1 MKLFKAM
8 ATVAGL
14 TGASR
19 ILGFVRDI
27 LTAAILGA
35 GPIADAFFV
44 ALKIPNLFRR
54 VTAEGAFSVAFVPLY
69 SESLTK
75 EGEEQASIFASN
87 AFAVMLTFLVPFTIL
102 AMVAMPYIIY
112 AIAPGFHD
120 EPLRFNT
127 AVELTRITF
136 PYLLMMSLTAL
147 MGGVLNAHDKFS
159 PFASAPIFFNLC
171 LIVGL
176 LVFTEF
182 TETAGH
188 AMAWGVFAAGVTQFL
203 WLLYFVKKEGI
214 KLRLKKPEFTGNIK
228 KLFKLMGPGV
238 VGAGVMHINL
248 FVDLILASTLASGS
262 ISYLYYA
269 DRLNQLPLGMVG
281 IAVGTALLPM
291 LSKSIASGDTKE
303 TQNLFNRSL
312 EICLLLALPAAI
324 ALFVIPETL
333 MSVLFERGAFTATDT
348 SVAAKVLMGYAVGLP
363 AYIAVKVFS
372 TAYWS
377 SQDTMSPV
385 KISVFVTAVNIALS
399 IVLIQFVGV
408 AGIAIATGIVG
419 WVQLALLYRGLR
431 QQKNFDFDARF
442 KRVIFKIVF
451 SAMLMGFVLL
461 VADKYVGGQQFGEFH
476 KVLTLVGLVALGLIV
491 YGLSIITTKAITVAE
506 LKKIMSS
513 RAKRSEVE
521 GS

>member
-14 TGASR
+14 TGLSR

-44 ALKIPNLFRR
+44 ALKLPNFFRR

-69 SESLTK
+69 SESLEK
-75 EGEEQASIFASN
+75 KGNDEASLFASN
-87 AFAVMLTFLVPFTIL
+87 AFAVMMSFLVPFTLLAIL
-102 AMVAMPYIIY
+102 AMPAIIY

-120 EPLRFNT
+120 EPLRYDT
-127 AVELTRITF
+127 AVELSRITF
-136 PYLLMMSLTAL
+136 PYLLLMSLTAL
-147 MGGVLNAHDKFS
+147 MGGVLNSHDKFA

-171 LIVGL
+171 LIIAL
-176 LVFTEF
+176 LIFTKF

-203 WLLYFVKKEGI
+203 WLLYFVKKQGI

-238 VGAGVMHINL
+238 IGAGVMHINL

-291 LSKSIASGDTKE
+291 LSRSISAGDKAQ

-312 EICLLLALPAAI
+312 EICLLLALPAAV

-333 MSVLFERGAFTATDT
+333 MGALFERGEFTAEDT
-348 SVAAKVLMGYAVGLP
+348 ATASKVLMGYAIGLP

-385 KISVFVTAVNIALS
+385 KISVMTTVINIVLS
-399 IVLIQFVGV
+399 ITLIQFIGV
-408 AGIAIATGIVG
+408 VGIALATGLVG
-419 WVQLALLYRGLR
+419 WFQLALLYHGLR
-431 QQKNFDFDARF
+431 KQENFKFDVRF
-442 KRVIFKIVF
+442 KRVVFKIIF
-451 SAMLMGFVLL
+451 SALFMGVILL
-461 VADKYVGGQQFGEFH
+461 VMDKYIDVLDS
-476 KVLTLVGLVALGLIV
+476 KILTLAALVALGLMS
-491 YGLSIITTKAITVAE
+491 YGLSIITTKAITIDE
-506 LKKIMSS
+506 LKRYLPKNKK
-513 RAKRSEVE
+513 A
-521 GS
+521 